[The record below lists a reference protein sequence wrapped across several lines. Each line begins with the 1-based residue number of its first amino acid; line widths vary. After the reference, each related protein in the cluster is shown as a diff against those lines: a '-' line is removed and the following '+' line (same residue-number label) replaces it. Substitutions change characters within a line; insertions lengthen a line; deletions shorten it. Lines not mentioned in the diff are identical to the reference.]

1 MTTKQ
6 SPWICIQGGMYNIK
20 YASTIEIFDTNRMII
35 TFVGR
40 DPMTFKFQHP
50 LEMAEIHIKLQK
62 LCRCHIFI
70 SSSELPFVYND
81 EWNKFEDKIEE
92 DVKSMGEDDEKR

>member
-1 MTTKQ
+1 MTITKP

-20 YASTIEIFDTNRMII
+20 YAQGIEIFDTNRMVI

-40 DPMTFKFQHP
+40 DPITFKFQHP

-62 LCRCHIFI
+62 LCRCHIFVSS
-70 SSSELPFVYND
+70 SSSELSD
-81 EWNKFEDKIEE
+81 EWNKFEDKIEK
-92 DVKSMGEDDEKR
+92 DVKSMEEDDDV